1 MPTVSTTSRANGAA
15 TGAHNPASPGLRP
28 GTSLQAVLA
37 ARAGATPAGRPG
49 AAAAG
54 VTPSPAATGGAS
66 VGTNDGGTAPE
77 EGTAVAAVLDGAAMQ
92 MDDLV
97 AAVMAANRAVLA
109 PAADLYEY
117 LVDGSQKIIV
127 VVAED
132 STSPEALLLHSISS
146 VSTTGDI
153 VAMVGE
159 IEEGGMATLVRMTEA
174 AYKPRQMVTLSK
186 VAYEVKIAE
195 GGTADDTF
203 VPRLRR
209 SATDYVEWTAAPMAI
224 IPAGLIGQHVGESFT
239 VAGLYRLL
247 LERINALI
255 PDDVQ
260 RQSFMPMLKQ
270 LRALGTSSKCTVDV
284 TAAAVELPLFDWTAN
299 KRDAN
304 MVRGNLLS
312 KYGLDVPSRRSLGE
326 QHSSPPR
333 HPSPTR
339 ETAE

>member
-109 PAADLYEY
+109 PAADLYEH

-132 STSPEALLLHSISS
+132 STSSEALLLHSISS
-146 VSTTGDI
+146 VSKTGDI
-153 VAMVGE
+153 VAMVGVVLRA
-159 IEEGGMATLVRMTEA
+159 GGATAL
-174 AYKPRQMVTLSK
+174 
-186 VAYEVKIAE
+186 KIA
-195 GGTADDTF
+195 GADDLTIRKYGRWRSSTF
-203 VPRLRR
+203 EDYIHEQIQLFAKGWSTKMAVRTPYINVGAPRVL
-209 SATDYVEWTAAPMAI
+209 P
-224 IPAGLIGQHVGESFT
+224 
-239 VAGLYRLL
+239 
-247 LERINALI
+247 
-255 PDDVQ
+255 
-260 RQSFMPMLKQ
+260 
-270 LRALGTSSKCTVDV
+270 
-284 TAAAVELPLFDWTAN
+284 AAAA
-299 KRDAN
+299 
-304 MVRGNLLS
+304 
-312 KYGLDVPSRRSLGE
+312 
-326 QHSSPPR
+326 
-333 HPSPTR
+333 
-339 ETAE
+339 